1 MQSSGEVLLLEDRVD
16 GYGGGHCSWLSWD
29 VERGNL
35 ESEYSNLVEGHYTV
49 RFTGSINIRVSNPSW
64 DAGIDTD
71 GRFFAS
77 VFYGPLRRK
86 LTIGYERD

>member
-35 ESEYSNLVEGHYTV
+35 ESEYSNLVTGHYTV
-49 RFTGSINIRVSNPSW
+49 KVTGSIGIRLSNPSY
-64 DAGIDTD
+64 DFGIDTD
-71 GRFFAS
+71 GRFYAS
-77 VFYGPLRRK
+77 ISYGPLRGK
-86 LTIGYERD
+86 MSIGYERD